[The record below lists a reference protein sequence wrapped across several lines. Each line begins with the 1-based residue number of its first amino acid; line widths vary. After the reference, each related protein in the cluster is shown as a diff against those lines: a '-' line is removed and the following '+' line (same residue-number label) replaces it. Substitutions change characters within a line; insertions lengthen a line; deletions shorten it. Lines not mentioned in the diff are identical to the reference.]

1 MPTKTYPDLLTLSS
15 VDDADLLALWHTV
28 GPLKTVTALI
38 FKNYV
43 GASYAALTGA
53 TMTGVFKFAAGTE
66 SAPNSFS
73 GDTGTGFYRSGAGAF
88 DIAISGTR
96 RLGLTASGADVYGA
110 LAVSGNLT
118 VGGSL
123 TVSGSGSITGAVLST
138 ALTKFSDY
146 TLIVTDLGKT
156 FILATGITT
165 LTIPAY
171 ASVALPAGC
180 EIYLYCLK
188 ASGSVA
194 IAITSDTLNWYSGS
208 AVTSGARTLAA
219 GGWARLY
226 KYTTTSWI
234 ITGDGIT

>member
-146 TLIVTDLGKT
+146 TLIVTDLGKS
-156 FILATGITT
+156 FILSGVGT

-180 EIYLYCLK
+180 EIYLYCLT
-188 ASGSVA
+188 GPTA
-194 IAITSDTLNWYSGS
+194 IAITSDNLVWYTGS
-208 AVTSGARTLAA
+208 AVTTGARTLAS

-226 KYTTTSWI
+226 KYTTTTWI
-234 ITGDGIT
+234 ITGQGIT

>member
-1 MPTKTYPDLLTLSS
+1 MATKTYAQLVAQTTVLDT
-15 VDDADLLALWHTV
+15 DLLASYRGS
-28 GPLKTVTALI
+28 GPLKSVTALI
-38 FKNYV
+38 YKNYV
-43 GASYAALTGA
+43 GASYLALAGG
-53 TMTGVFKFAAGTE
+53 TMTGALIHAVASEA
-66 SAPNSFS
+66 APNSFA

-88 DIAISGTR
+88 DISISGTR
-96 RLGLTASGADVYGA
+96 RFGLTSTGANVYGA
-110 LAVSGNLT
+110 LAVSGDLS

-138 ALTKFSDY
+138 ALTKSTDY

-156 FILATGITT
+156 LILATGITT

-180 EIYLYCLK
+180 EIYLYCLL
-188 ASGSVA
+188 ASGSVS

-208 AVTSGARTLAA
+208 AVTSGTRILAA